1 MYYLTIMKKNTKE
14 TEYQSNCTKMTG
26 QKRRK
31 SGSLRMFGQ
40 KRRVFMR
47 RKQNWK
53 RMMAWLLTAAM
64 MAGNS
69 SFPVLA
75 Q

>member
-1 MYYLTIMKKNTKE
+1 
-14 TEYQSNCTKMTG
+14 
-26 QKRRK
+26 
-31 SGSLRMFGQ
+31 
-40 KRRVFMR
+40 MR

-75 Q
+75 QEMPEIMLIDEENLADSIPASGSEAAHSNDRGNQYSR